1 MQYKKRTISYWLL
14 LISRIIYIIFLL
26 LVLLIG
32 YYEFKVEGDGYVRE
46 ILFAVNWVAL
56 IIFFPSFYIY
66 IALYYGF
73 LIVFGDFMMDSY
85 ATWVLLFVVPVFIIG
100 YIQWFFLF
108 PSIYN
113 RAHEWVEINLIKS
126 NSMK

>member
-1 MQYKKRTISYWLL
+1 MQSKEKTISYWLL
-14 LISRIIYIIFLL
+14 LFSRIIYVIFLL

-32 YYEFKVEGDGYVRE
+32 YYEFRVDGYGCVRE
-46 ILFAVNWVAL
+46 ILFAVSWIVL

-73 LIVFGDFMMDSY
+73 SITFGDFMMDSY
-85 ATWVLLFVVPVFIIG
+85 FAWVLLFVVPAFIIG

-108 PSIYN
+108 PFIYH
-113 RAHEWVEINLIKS
+113 RAHEWIEINLIKS